1 MGSAAHFIA
10 ESCAM
15 FGGNLY
21 ASRASVGRILEGFGN
36 GPETN
41 SFEFGSFLASRPLR
55 LFDILSQMWE
65 PLLSIIPLVETIK
78 STPMKG
84 I

>member
-1 MGSAAHFIA
+1 MLPSLITANETRFWRRTDFTNPVIEMGSAVHFIA

-41 SFEFGSFLASRPLR
+41 SFECGSF
-55 LFDILSQMWE
+55 
-65 PLLSIIPLVETIK
+65 
-78 STPMKG
+78 
-84 I
+84 